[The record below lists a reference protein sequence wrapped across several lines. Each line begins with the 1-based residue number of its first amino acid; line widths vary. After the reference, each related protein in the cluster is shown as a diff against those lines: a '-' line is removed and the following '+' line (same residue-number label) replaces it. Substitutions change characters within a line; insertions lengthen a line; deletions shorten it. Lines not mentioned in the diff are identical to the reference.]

1 MAVALL
7 QQMRKVGSV
16 QEGDQVN
23 ILGALD
29 FWQPIHA
36 QLGLDIS

>member
-1 MAVALL
+1 MALL

-23 ILGALD
+23 IFRAISGKAGAN
-29 FWQPIHA
+29 PC
-36 QLGLDIS
+36 LGLDIS